1 MKAIVFSSLSLLLTV
16 ALVSANSVLVSHLI
30 DTTISEL
37 QGADSAADNQ
47 RIYEA
52 YTNRERFFAVS
63 VNHAILRE
71 TDGIFAELIA
81 SGKDEAEVE
90 IIKSRLFDSL
100 NQIKRLSVIGIDS
113 VL

>member
-16 ALVSANSVLVSHLI
+16 ALVSANSIAVARLI
-30 DTTISEL
+30 DTTVSEL
-37 QGADSAADNQ
+37 CDADTKEDHQTVYDA
-47 RIYEA
+47 YER
-52 YTNRERFFAVS
+52 RERFFAIS
-63 VNHAILRE
+63 INHAILRE

-81 SGKDEAEVE
+81 SGEDEEEAEV
-90 IIKSRLFDSL
+90 IKSRLIDSL